1 MYTENDIDKEKQGDK
16 MSALTERVFEVKPDK
31 TSEFMKMLRKPMI
44 SKQFLEDCK
53 KAADSIKDSKK
64 IK

>member
-1 MYTENDIDKEKQGDK
+1 